1 MRKRMI
7 VVAILLLGCLGL
19 IACSSSDSSST
30 KNENGDSKKGGKS
43 AEVVTIDVFQF
54 KVEFKD
60 QFEELA
66 AKYEEENENIKIN
79 IETVGGGSDYASV
92 LKAKISSGEEPTIF
106 NIGGPSDVEQYEDLL
121 ADVSDTNAAQAAL
134 EGTLTGVTQDGAVLG
149 LPYNQEGYGMI
160 YNKKVF
166 EEADIDPSS
175 IKSLED
181 LEAAAE
187 AIDSKKDEL
196 GLQAVIAFPVKETW
210 VTGQH
215 LANVFLTPEFDGDV
229 MKAYQANSV
238 AFQHGEQMK
247 EFIDFQNKY
256 SVQPTLSLD
265 YSQQVEEL
273 FSTGQVAMIQ
283 QGNWVYSTIESMD
296 PELAEN
302 GIGILPIPLNSEMK
316 MPVGVPNYWAVNK
329 NKDDEEVQAAKD
341 FLDWMYTSDTGKQFV
356 LEEFKFIPAYE
367 DYDESKIAD
376 PLSKEIYAYATEGE
390 TSGWTFN
397 GYPVAWAQDILG
409 ANIQKYLGEA
419 ATWEEIVEESITEW
433 EKSRE

>member
-1 MRKRMI
+1 
-7 VVAILLLGCLGL
+7 
-19 IACSSSDSSST
+19 
-30 KNENGDSKKGGKS
+30 
-43 AEVVTIDVFQF
+43 
-54 KVEFKD
+54 
-60 QFEELA
+60 
-66 AKYEEENENIKIN
+66 
-79 IETVGGGSDYASV
+79 
-92 LKAKISSGEEPTIF
+92 
-106 NIGGPSDVEQYEDLL
+106 
-121 ADVSDTNAAQAAL
+121 
-134 EGTLTGVTQDGAVLG
+134 
-149 LPYNQEGYGMI
+149 
-160 YNKKVF
+160 
-166 EEADIDPSS
+166 
-175 IKSLED
+175 
-181 LEAAAE
+181 
-187 AIDSKKDEL
+187 
-196 GLQAVIAFPVKETW
+196 
-210 VTGQH
+210 
-215 LANVFLTPEFDGDV
+215 

>member
-1 MRKRMI
+1 M
-7 VVAILLLGCLGL
+7 
-19 IACSSSDSSST
+19 
-30 KNENGDSKKGGKS
+30 
-43 AEVVTIDVFQF
+43 
-54 KVEFKD
+54 EFKD

-66 AKYEEENENIKIN
+66 ALYEEEVGNVKIN

-121 ADVSDTNAAQAAL
+121 ADVSDTDAAKAAL
-134 EGTLTGVTQDGAVLG
+134 DSTLTGVSQDGAVLG
-149 LPYNQEGYGMI
+149 LPYNQEGYGLI

-166 EEADIDPSS
+166 EDAGVDPST

-187 AIDSKKDEL
+187 TIDSKKDEL
-196 GLQAVIAFPVKETW
+196 GLQAVVAFPVKETW

-229 MKAYQANSV
+229 MQAYQATSV

-247 EFIDFQNKY
+247 AFIDFQNKY

-283 QGNWVYSTIESMD
+283 QGNWVYSTVESMD
-296 PELAEN
+296 PELAET
-302 GIGILPIPLNSEMK
+302 GIGILPIPLDGEMK

-329 NKDDEEVQAAKD
+329 NKEEAEIKAAKD
-341 FLDWMYTSDTGKQFV
+341 FLDWMYT
-356 LEEFKFIPAYE
+356 
-367 DYDESKIAD
+367 
-376 PLSKEIYAYATEGE
+376 
-390 TSGWTFN
+390 
-397 GYPVAWAQDILG
+397 
-409 ANIQKYLGEA
+409 
-419 ATWEEIVEESITEW
+419 
-433 EKSRE
+433 